1 MLKGPFSISLRLT
14 AWFCG
19 IFFLGWILF
28 GTAMWF
34 TLKRTLKDE
43 RYQTLS
49 RRMDRLQQ
57 VLAKSA
63 GEDEDDRTRE
73 FTEFAR
79 ATGNGLAE
87 VYRVNGQ
94 REFPS
99 PSAAAAA
106 FEWPD
111 VQRIGSERFQHV
123 TSGGQPY
130 WVLLRPDSLNGESLV
145 LFAAAPESGNLVILD
160 SFLKGLLAAAPIL
173 LLVSSAGGY
182 LLSRKAL
189 TPVDKITAATRSISI
204 RNLSERIPVTK
215 SRDELQRLAETCNAM
230 LGRLESA
237 VLQIKQ
243 FTADASH
250 ELRGPLSFTRTVSE
264 VALRNPKLDA
274 QSRAAFEDIVV
285 ESAKASELLEGML
298 TLARADA
305 NSFDAPLEQVNL
317 ADVVEE
323 VCEMARPIA
332 AQRNI
337 NLSVSSDA
345 GLSATLRGDFA
356 SLRRLVWILVDN
368 ALKYTT
374 TPGRV
379 DVGLRVAG
387 GSAIVSVSDTGIGI
401 SAQDLPRIFD
411 RFYRADPSRS
421 DVEGSGLG
429 LAIAKWIAELHH
441 AELTVASAENMG
453 TTFQLAFQLYD
464 SSLAGQKDRA
474 SVRDALV
481 RANH

>member
-1 MLKGPFSISLRLT
+1 M
-14 AWFCG
+14 
-19 IFFLGWILF
+19 
-28 GTAMWF
+28 
-34 TLKRTLKDE
+34 
-43 RYQTLS
+43 
-49 RRMDRLQQ
+49 
-57 VLAKSA
+57 
-63 GEDEDDRTRE
+63 
-73 FTEFAR
+73 
-79 ATGNGLAE
+79 
-87 VYRVNGQ
+87 
-94 REFPS
+94 
-99 PSAAAAA
+99 
-106 FEWPD
+106 
-111 VQRIGSERFQHV
+111 

-189 TPVDKITAATRSISI
+189 NPVDKITAATRSISI

-298 TLARADA
+298 TLARADS
-305 NSFDAPLEQVNL
+305 NSLDAPLEQVDL

-323 VCEMARPIA
+323 ACGMARPLA
-332 AQRNI
+332 SERSLTLLI
-337 NLSVSSDA
+337 NTSLASPAIV
-345 GLSATLRGDFA
+345 LGDFS
-356 SLRRLVWILVDN
+356 SLRRLLWILLDN
-368 ALKYTT
+368 ALKYTN
-374 TPGRV
+374 TPGSV
-379 DVGLRVAG
+379 EVSLKVTGAKAVL
-387 GSAIVSVSDTGIGI
+387 SVSDNGIGI
-401 SAQDLPRIFD
+401 AEADLPRIFD

-421 DVEGSGLG
+421 QVEGSGLG

-453 TTFQLAFQLYD
+453 TTFQLAFQLDD
-464 SSLAGQKDRA
+464 SRLDGQRDRA
-474 SVRDALV
+474 SVRDGLV
-481 RANH
+481 GAKH

>member
-1 MLKGPFSISLRLT
+1 MLKGPFSISFRLT

-19 IFFLGWILF
+19 IFFLGWVLF
-28 GTAMWF
+28 GTAMWL
-34 TLKRTLKDE
+34 TLKKTLKDE

-57 VLAKSA
+57 VLTKGAE
-63 GEDEDDRTRE
+63 EDEESRTHE

-87 VYRVNGQ
+87 VYQVNGA

-111 VQRIGSERFQHV
+111 SNGIGSEQFQHV
-123 TSGGQPY
+123 ISGGQPY
-130 WVLLRPDSLNGESLV
+130 WVLLRPDHLNGESLV
-145 LFAAAPESGNLVILD
+145 LAAAAPESGNIVILD

-173 LLVSSAGGY
+173 LLISSAGGY

-189 TPVDKITAATRSISI
+189 KPVDRITAAAHSISI
-204 RNLSERIPVTK
+204 RNLSERIPVTN

-230 LGRLESA
+230 LARLESA
-237 VLQIKQ
+237 VSQIKR

-264 VALRNPKLDA
+264 VALRNPKLDPD
-274 QSRAAFEDIVV
+274 SRIAFEDIVA

-305 NSFDAPLEQVNL
+305 KSFDLPLEQVDL
-317 ADVVEE
+317 AVILQE
-323 VCEMARPIA
+323 VGEMARPIA
-332 AQRNI
+332 AERKI
-337 NLSVSSDA
+337 TLSVASDTA
-345 GLSATLRGDFA
+345 LTALMWGDSP
-356 SLRRLVWILVDN
+356 SLRRLVWILIDN
-368 ALKYTT
+368 ALKYTPT
-374 TPGRV
+374 SGRV
-379 DVGLRVAG
+379 EVGLTLNGKRT
-387 GSAIVSVSDTGIGI
+387 ILYVSDSGIGI
-401 SAQDLPRIFD
+401 AEADLPRIFD

-421 DVEGSGLG
+421 QVEGSGLG
-429 LAIAKWIAELHH
+429 LAIAKWIAELHQ
-441 AELTVASAENMG
+441 AELTVESAEHMG
-453 TTFQLAFQLYD
+453 TTFRVAFPAID
-464 SSLAGQKDRA
+464 SSLKDPRGPGF
-474 SVRDALV
+474 VRDVLV
-481 RANH
+481 KAI

>member
-19 IFFLGWILF
+19 IFFLGWVLF

-94 REFPS
+94 RAFPS

-106 FEWPD
+106 FKWPD

-204 RNLSERIPVTK
+204 RNLSERIPVTN

-298 TLARADA
+298 TLARAD
-305 NSFDAPLEQVNL
+305 SYSLDAPLEQVDL

-323 VCEMARPIA
+323 ACGMARPLA
-332 AQRNI
+332 SERSLTLLI
-337 NLSVSSDA
+337 NTSLASPAIV
-345 GLSATLRGDFA
+345 LGDFS
-356 SLRRLVWILVDN
+356 SLRRLLWILLDN
-368 ALKYTT
+368 ALKYTN
-374 TPGRV
+374 TPGSV
-379 DVGLRVAG
+379 EVSLRVTGAK
-387 GSAIVSVSDTGIGI
+387 AVLSVSDNGIGI
-401 SAQDLPRIFD
+401 AEADLPRIFD

-421 DVEGSGLG
+421 QVEGSGLG

-441 AELTVASAENMG
+441 AELTVASAEHMG
-453 TTFQLAFQLYD
+453 ATFRVAFQLD
-464 SSLAGQKDRA
+464 ESPSDGQRDRA
-474 SVRDALV
+474 SVRDGLV
-481 RANH
+481 RAKP

>member
-1 MLKGPFSISLRLT
+1 MMKGPFSISLRLT
-14 AWFCG
+14 GWFCG
-19 IFFLGWILF
+19 IFFLGWVLF

-34 TLKRTLKDE
+34 TLKKTLRDE

-57 VLAKSA
+57 VLQKSA
-63 GEDEDDRTRE
+63 GEDEDDRRRE

-87 VYRVNGQ
+87 VYRGNGKQ
-94 REFPS
+94 AFPS
-99 PSAAAAA
+99 PSAAATA

-111 VQRIGSERFQHV
+111 AQQVGSERFQHV
-123 TSGGQPY
+123 ISGGQPY
-130 WVLLRPDSLNGESLV
+130 WVLLRPDTLHGESLV
-145 LFAAAPESGNLVILD
+145 LLAAAPESGNLVILD
-160 SFLKGLLAAAPIL
+160 SFWKGLLAAAPIL

-182 LLSRKAL
+182 LMSRKAL
-189 TPVDKITAATRSISI
+189 KPVDKITAAAHSISI
-204 RNLSERIPVTK
+204 RNLSERIPVTE

-250 ELRGPLSFTRTVSE
+250 ELRGPLSFTRIVAE

-274 QSRAAFEDIVV
+274 DSRLAFEDIVA

-305 NSFDAPLEQVNL
+305 RSFDSPLEQVDL
-317 ADVVEE
+317 AEIVEE

-332 AQRNI
+332 AERNI
-337 NLSVSSDA
+337 TLSVASDGA
-345 GLSATLRGDFA
+345 LPAVLLGDSA
-356 SLRRLVWILVDN
+356 SLRRLVWILIDN
-368 ALKYTT
+368 ALKYTPT
-374 TPGRV
+374 SGRV
-379 DVGLRVAG
+379 EVGLTLAG
-387 GSAIVSVSDTGIGI
+387 KHSVLYVSDSGIGI
-401 SAQDLPRIFD
+401 AEADLPRIFD

-421 DVEGSGLG
+421 QVEGSGLG
-429 LAIAKWIAELHH
+429 LAIAKWIAELHQ
-441 AELTVASAENMG
+441 AELTVESTEHMG
-453 TTFQLAFQLYD
+453 TTFRVAFSLIDASLKDCRGHVSGRDVLAK
-464 SSLAGQKDRA
+464 AI
-474 SVRDALV
+474 
-481 RANH
+481 

>member
-63 GEDEDDRTRE
+63 GEDEVDRTRE

-337 NLSVSSDA
+337 NLSVSSVA